1 VGWQPE
7 LFDAGQKRLEFRVCQ
22 VQQARVTF
30 VNGEWAGAV
39 AMDPSRA
46 EAALASCP
54 QEWDYLDQAGRDG
67 WDLAAVIPGAAPDV
81 RMVYLRRER

>member
-1 VGWQPE
+1 MPE
-7 LFDAGQKRLEFRVCQ
+7 TGHKRLEFRVCQ

-30 VNGEWAGAV
+30 VNGGWTGAV
-39 AMDPSRA
+39 AMDPGRA

-54 QEWDYLDQAGRDG
+54 WEWEYLDRAGQDG
-67 WDLAAVIPGAAPDV
+67 WDVAAVIPGGATDV